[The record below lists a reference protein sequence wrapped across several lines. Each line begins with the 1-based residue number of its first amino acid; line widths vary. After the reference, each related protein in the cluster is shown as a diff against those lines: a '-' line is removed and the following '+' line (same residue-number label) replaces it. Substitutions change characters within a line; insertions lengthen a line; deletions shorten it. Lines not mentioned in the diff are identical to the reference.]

1 MGIRIVPITKDSD
14 AKRRKQTIKNIKG
27 TPSEAGKTIS
37 DADRLMMDM
46 LLDESGK
53 TISDADRRRAKK
65 ALGMR
70 DGGMTE
76 QMAEQMY
83 MSEREAGGLMKKA
96 KRINDA
102 DMMNMAD
109 GGMARIK
116 GTPPAQVKGFTYN
129 DNGGKGTF

>member
-1 MGIRIVPITKDSD
+1 
-14 AKRRKQTIKNIKG
+14 
-27 TPSEAGKTIS
+27 
-37 DADRLMMDM
+37 MMA
-46 LLDESGK
+46 SGK

-65 ALGMR
+65 MLDESGRTISDADRRRALKALREMQEDAPTERMEELEEMAPGMR
-70 DGGMTE
+70 DGGMTD